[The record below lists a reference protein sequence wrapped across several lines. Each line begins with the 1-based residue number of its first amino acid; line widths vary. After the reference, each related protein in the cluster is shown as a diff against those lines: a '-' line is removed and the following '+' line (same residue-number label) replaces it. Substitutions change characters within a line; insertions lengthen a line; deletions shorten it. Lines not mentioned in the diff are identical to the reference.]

1 MNKRHICLLC
11 IAILAILIL
20 AYLFINPI
28 LFFKLGRVLPPRRLA
43 NLESAR
49 NYYSILSSF
58 AGFGLGI
65 MGLLVG
71 YLYYAHKQASE
82 QKASERERKRKRLD
96 DLISELRD
104 FDNLIDDLIY
114 FRFQNHEELEILRHN
129 IERVFDAIRLKLNAS
144 QRLFGLGKDDIAPI
158 TRIWAFVE
166 KNEDLMLKGYGEID
180 QVKFR
185 EYRDEYHTLVEQA
198 LSKCFEKVA

>member
-1 MNKRHICLLC
+1 MKKHHLFLLC
-11 IAILAILIL
+11 FAILAILVL
-20 AYLFINPI
+20 TYLFVNPI
-28 LFFKLGRVLPPRRLA
+28 FFFKLGRVLPPRRLA

-71 YLYYAHKQASE
+71 YLYYAYKQASE
-82 QKASERERKRKRLD
+82 QRASERERKRKRLD

-104 FDNLIDDLIY
+104 FDDLIDDLIH
-114 FRFQNHEELEILRHN
+114 FRFKNQEELEKLRHN

-144 QRLFGLGKDDIAPI
+144 QQLFGLGKDDIAPI
-158 TRIWAFVE
+158 TRVWAFVE
-166 KNEDLMLKGYGEID
+166 KNEDLMLKGYAEID
-180 QVKFR
+180 YVKFR
-185 EYRDEYHTLVEQA
+185 EYRDEYHALIEQA